1 MHIASVPVTKLQ
13 NFKCVMAFAVETT
26 WVSLLRVMVIY
37 NCRCLFLTN
46 PIGGAT
52 TLSCV
57 SWTDYQNANVEVSKD
72 YLNKVIK
79 INDTHM
85 Y

>member
-1 MHIASVPVTKLQ
+1 MTSLLDADQPFGALG
-13 NFKCVMAFAVETT
+13 
-26 WVSLLRVMVIY
+26 VSLLRVMVIY

-46 PIGGAT
+46 PVGGAT
-52 TLSCV
+52 TLSCI

-72 YLNKVIK
+72 YLNKVIT

-85 Y
+85 YSLESLDQFRKI